1 MIHVFINIVV
11 AIQCDA
17 LSDPDNGAVSV
28 TGTGVGDT
36 ATYTCDDGYELIG
49 SSTRT
54 CQSNGEWSES
64 SPTCEGIPKHSCQPS
79 QNFLFHT
86 LSPMLGMGS
95 TNGSKTIY

>member
-1 MIHVFINIVV
+1 MENGQGLHPPVKVYLDRMLIILLIVV

-54 CQSNGEWSES
+54 CQSNGDWSGS
-64 SPTCEGIPKHSCQPS
+64 PPTCEGIPKNNDTC
-79 QNFLFHT
+79 F
-86 LSPMLGMGS
+86 
-95 TNGSKTIY
+95 Y